1 MTSEVSPLSNMIF
14 APGSEGIYYKVPSS
28 QEKTLI
34 VLYCVYIYNIW
45 VFPKIMVPP
54 NHPF

>member
-14 APGSEGIYYKVPSS
+14 APGIEGIYYKVPSS

-34 VLYCVYIYNIW
+34 VLYCVYIYI
-45 VFPKIMVPP
+45 
-54 NHPF
+54 